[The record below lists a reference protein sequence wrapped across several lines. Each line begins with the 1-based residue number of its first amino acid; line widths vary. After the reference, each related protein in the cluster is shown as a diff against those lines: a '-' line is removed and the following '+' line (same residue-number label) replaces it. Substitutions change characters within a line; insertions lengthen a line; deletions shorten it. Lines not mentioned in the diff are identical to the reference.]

1 METDQ
6 KTPDVEKLDHIR
18 HSLAHL
24 LAAAV
29 LKEFPD
35 AKFGIGPV
43 IDNGFYYD
51 FELPSAITPD
61 NLKIFEKIMRKMI
74 SEKLPFSG
82 KKVDVTEVKEM
93 FKDQPF
99 KLDLIKELEEK
110 GEDITVYITG
120 ESDSKKSVFIDLCRG
135 GHVKDASEI
144 PADAFKLD
152 KIAGAYWR
160 GDEKNPMLQRIYG
173 LAFTNKKELEEYLR
187 LLEEAKKRDHK
198 KLGKELD
205 LFVFSDLVGPGLPIY
220 TFKGTIVRREIINFS
235 NELQKEIGYQE
246 VHTPNINKADL
257 FKVSGH
263 YEKYRDD
270 MLKVVSNYT
279 KEEYFLKP
287 MNCPQHTQVYASR
300 LRSYKDLPIRIADFA
315 NLYRDEKPGE
325 LSGLTR
331 LRSFCQDDGHSFCRP
346 DQIKDEFQ
354 SVLGAIKKALAV
366 YKMDY
371 YIRLSLWD
379 PNKPE
384 KYLGEPTIW
393 EKSQAILKEILEENK
408 LTYTIGIGEAAI
420 YGPKMDIITKDSLN
434 REWQISTI
442 QLDFIMP
449 NRFGLKYIDQDGSEK
464 TPVMIHRA
472 IVGSPERFMGIL
484 IEHYA
489 GNFPVW
495 LAPVQVAV
503 VPVSEKTFK
512 YGKEIY
518 EKLLTKNIRAEFYN
532 PNESLGKRI
541 RAAEMMKVPYIL
553 VAGEKEEHEGMVNM
567 RNQKDGT
574 SSSSSKVLRKE
585 VSENEKKNTEE
596 TEIKLERF
604 IEKIEREIRERAR

>member
-6 KTPDVEKLDHIR
+6 KTPETEKLDHIR

-51 FELPSAITPD
+51 FELPSAITPE
-61 NLKIFEKIMRKMI
+61 NLKIFEKNMRKMI

-82 KKVDVTEVKEM
+82 KKVDVAEVKEM

-120 ESDSKKSVFIDLCRG
+120 ESDPKKSVFIDLCRG

-220 TFKGTIVRREIINFS
+220 TFKGAIVRREIINFS

-287 MNCPQHTQVYASR
+287 MNCPQHTQIYASR

-331 LRSFCQDDGHSFCRP
+331 LRSFSQDDGHCFCRP

-354 SVLGAIKKALAV
+354 SVLGAVKKALAV

-379 PNKPE
+379 PNKQE
-384 KYLGEPTIW
+384 KYLGEPSIW
-393 EKSQAILKEILEENK
+393 EKSQAILRDILEENK

-420 YGPKMDIITKDSLN
+420 YGPKMDVMTKDSLG

-442 QLDFIMP
+442 QLDLIMP
-449 NRFGLKYIDQDGSEK
+449 NRFGLTYIDQDGTEK

-472 IVGSPERFMGIL
+472 IIGSPERFMGIL
-484 IEHYA
+484 IEHFA
-489 GNFPVW
+489 GAFPVW
-495 LAPVQVAV
+495 LAPIQVAV
-503 VPVSEKTFK
+503 IPVSEKTFR

-518 EKLLTKNIRAEFYN
+518 EKLFTKNIRAEFYD

-553 VAGEKEEHEGMVNM
+553 VAGEKEECEGMVNM
-567 RNQKDGT
+567 RNRKDGA
-574 SSSSSKVLRKE
+574 SSE
-585 VSENEKKNTEE
+585 QKNTEE

-604 IEKIEREIRERAR
+604 IEKIEREIRERSR